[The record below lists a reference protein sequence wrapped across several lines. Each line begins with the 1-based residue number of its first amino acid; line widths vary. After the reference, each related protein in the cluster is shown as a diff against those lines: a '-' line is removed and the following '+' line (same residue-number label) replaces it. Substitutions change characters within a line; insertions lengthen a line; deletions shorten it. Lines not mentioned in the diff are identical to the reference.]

1 MNYNF
6 KKIKDK
12 WFVIHTTK
20 KNIKYLI
27 KKLDECNIEY
37 FLLQDKIHKKEL
49 KSSIAPNLIFIKCNS
64 IEQAYCLSSK
74 NSKIN
79 IFGNP
84 FPESIPNNQINKLI
98 KNSSSQNKNRIK
110 IPFLF

>member
-37 FLLQDKIHKKEL
+37 FLLQDK
-49 KSSIAPNLIFIKCNS
+49 FIK
-64 IEQAYCLSSK
+64 K
-74 NSKIN
+74 N
-79 IFGNP
+79 
-84 FPESIPNNQINKLI
+84 
-98 KNSSSQNKNRIK
+98 
-110 IPFLF
+110 